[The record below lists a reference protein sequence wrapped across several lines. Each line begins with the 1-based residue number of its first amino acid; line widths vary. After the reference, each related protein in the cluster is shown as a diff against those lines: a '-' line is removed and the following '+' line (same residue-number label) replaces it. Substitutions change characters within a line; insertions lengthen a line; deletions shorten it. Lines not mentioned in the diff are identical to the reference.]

1 MRRPFWAIINSQRRV
16 MNRLAKIFM
25 VAMVMCIVVFTV
37 SSAMAAPADTYKAK
51 CSMCH
56 GVDGKGDTAMG
67 KRYNL
72 KDLASADVQGK
83 SDAQLTEI
91 ITKGKDKMPAYGGK
105 LSDDEIKGLVGYI
118 RTLKK

>member
-1 MRRPFWAIINSQRRV
+1 
-16 MNRLAKIFM
+16 MNRLAKIFL
-25 VAMVMCIVVFTV
+25 VAMVMCIVLFTV

-51 CSMCH
+51 CAMCH
-56 GVDGKGDTAMG
+56 GADGKGDTAMG
-67 KRYNL
+67 KKYNL

-91 ITKGKDKMPAYGGK
+91 ITKGKDKMPAYSGK